1 MKSKYYSTIVI
12 LRKMALM
19 QRRLVLPF
27 KLVRSGFYRQPSYYP
42 EMQRKSSMRIFM
54 ELLCHVFRYGA
65 IEWHYF
71 SYGFDIKGY
80 RIQNEYMDDA
90 EFMWQNNMLNMIQT
104 DWDYTCLLRD
114 KSLFAELLT
123 MWGYQTPRVLA
134 QINGEEEACAF
145 VDGLRGG
152 GVFLQDTKW
161 RMWQRCI

>member
-1 MKSKYYSTIVI
+1 MNSKYYKSIVV

-27 KLVRSGFYRQPSYYP
+27 KLIRSGFFKQPSYYP
-42 EMQRKSSMRIFM
+42 EMNRKSKIRIFI
-54 ELLCHVFRYGA
+54 ELLFHIFRYGA

-80 RIQNEYMDDA
+80 RKQEWYMDDA
-90 EFMWQNNMLNMIQT
+90 EFMWQNNMLNMIQS

-114 KSLFAELLT
+114 KNLFAQLLT
-123 MWGYQTPRVLA
+123 MWGYQTPCVLT
-134 QINGEEEACAF
+134 QISSEEEAGVF
-145 VDGLRGG
+145 VNGLRRG

-161 RMWQRCI
+161 RMRQRCI